1 MTALSFR
8 DCEAVAREHGS
19 PFYVL
24 DGEAFVRNFRAL
36 EGAFRARWERVR
48 IGYSYKTNYVPHL
61 CRLAK
66 DLGAH
71 AEVVSRLE
79 YDLALRLGHAPATI
93 LFNGPV
99 KTREDVE
106 LALAGGSL
114 VNLDAPYELEHVR
127 AFAARHPRSAA
138 RIGLRVNMSLQDG
151 AGASHVQEGLEVGRF
166 GFPPE
171 RLPEAI
177 ARLAELGLRVTALHG
192 HASSSS
198 RGPWIHERIAA
209 TLCRL
214 AEELL
219 PDTVEEIDVGGGFF
233 GPMPPEL
240 APAGAPS
247 FDDYADAIAGALARS
262 AWARARRPWLVL
274 EPGVSLAADA
284 LSFVTRVL
292 DVKEIRGRALALV
305 DGSVLHVKPSMH
317 RRNQPHRVI
326 REGGAGG
333 PGARP
338 VGVTGSTC
346 MEKDYLLRDVTAD
359 LAPGD
364 FLRIDHVGA
373 YSVVMSPPFIHAA
386 PAIVTRERG
395 RFVAVRRRETFDH
408 LFECYRM
415 EPAGPEEPC

>member
-1 MTALSFR
+1 MTPLSFA
-8 DCEAVAREHGS
+8 DCETVAREHGS

-24 DGEAFVRNFRAL
+24 HPDAFVRNFRAL
-36 EGAFRARWERVR
+36 ERAFRGRYERVR

-66 DLGAH
+66 DLGGH

-79 YDLALRLGHAPATI
+79 YDLALRVGHAPATI

-99 KTREDVE
+99 KSREDVE

-114 VNLDAPYELEHVR
+114 VNLDSPYELDHVR
-127 AFAARHPRSAA
+127 AFAARHPGSAA
-138 RIGLRVNMSLQDG
+138 RVGVRVNMSLEDG

-166 GFPPE
+166 GFPAE
-171 RLPEAI
+171 ALPAVVST
-177 ARLAELGLRVTALHG
+177 LAGLGLRVSALHG

-198 RGPWIHERIAA
+198 RGTWIYERIAG

-214 AEELL
+214 AEELM

-233 GPMPPEL
+233 GPMPPGL
-240 APAGAPS
+240 APPGAPS
-247 FDDYADAIAGALARS
+247 FDDYAEAIVGTLARS

-274 EPGVSLAADA
+274 EPGVALAADA

-292 DVKEIRGRALALV
+292 DVKEIRGRVLAVV

-326 REGGAGG
+326 REDGARGAGE
-333 PGARP
+333 RQ
-338 VGVTGSTC
+338 VSVTGATC
-346 MEKDYLLRDVTAD
+346 MEKDYLLRDVAAD
-359 LAPGD
+359 VARGD
-364 FLRIDHVGA
+364 YLRIDNVGA

-386 PAIVTRERG
+386 PAIVTRQRG
-395 RFVAVRRRETFDH
+395 RFLAARRRETFDH
-408 LFECYRM
+408 LFECYLM